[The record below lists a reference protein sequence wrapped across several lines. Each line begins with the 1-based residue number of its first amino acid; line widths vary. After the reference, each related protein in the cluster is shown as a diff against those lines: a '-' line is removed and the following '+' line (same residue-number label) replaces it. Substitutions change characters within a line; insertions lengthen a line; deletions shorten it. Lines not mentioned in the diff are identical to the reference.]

1 MSDKTIPVYP
11 DKSSDAV
18 WHPRRKT
25 HAVKIQNG
33 HVTVTVG
40 GARRWWCSR

>member
-33 HVTVTVG
+33 HVTVT
-40 GARRWWCSR
+40 RRWWCSR